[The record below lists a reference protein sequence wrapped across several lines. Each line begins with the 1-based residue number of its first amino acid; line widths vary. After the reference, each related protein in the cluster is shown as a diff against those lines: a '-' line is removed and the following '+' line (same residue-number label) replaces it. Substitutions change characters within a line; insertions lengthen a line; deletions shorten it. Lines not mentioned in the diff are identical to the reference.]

1 MAVNNAKANAKF
13 IEKDLGWLGILE
25 QLGKAETAYVKVG
38 FQFGSVTKSQRKGTR
53 KKKPGLSMPE
63 IAAQNE
69 YGTSRIPARPFMSTA
84 VDANRGTING
94 YIKKQYGLILDGK
107 TTVNK
112 ALGLIGQLM
121 TGLIQ
126 KRIRQIV
133 YPPNAPSTIAR
144 KGSSKPLIDFGQMVQ
159 SVRYVVVD
167 R

>member
-1 MAVNNAKANAKF
+1 MTSKNAKF
-13 IEKDLGWLGILE
+13 ISKDLGWLGILD
-25 QLGKAETAYVKVG
+25 QLAKAESSYVKAG
-38 FQFGSVTKSQRKGTR
+38 FQVGSQTKNQRKGTR
-53 KKKPGLSMPE
+53 RKKGNQSMPE

-69 YGTSRIPARPFMSTA
+69 YGTKTIPARPFMSTA
-84 VDANRGTING
+84 VDMNRAVIND
-94 YIKKQYGLILDGK
+94 YIEKQYKAILDGRA
-107 TTVNK
+107 TTDK

-144 KGSSKPLIDFGQMVQ
+144 KGSSKPLIDFGQMIQ
-159 SVRYVVVD
+159 SVRYQVVN

>member
-1 MAVNNAKANAKF
+1 MVQNNAKF
-13 IEKDLGWLGILE
+13 IEKDLGWLGILNE
-25 QLGKAETAYVKVG
+25 LSKAESAYVKVG
-38 FQFGSVTKSQRKGTR
+38 FQYGSQTKNQRKGARR
-53 KKKPGLSMPE
+53 KKAGQSMPE

-69 YGTSRIPARPFMSTA
+69 YGTKIIPARPFMSTA
-84 VDANRGTING
+84 VDSNRGIINA
-94 YIKKQYGLILDGK
+94 YIRKQYERVLDGK
-107 TTVNK
+107 STVNK
-112 ALGLIGQLM
+112 SLGLIGQLM

-144 KGSSKPLIDFGQMVQ
+144 KGSSKPLIDFGQMIQ